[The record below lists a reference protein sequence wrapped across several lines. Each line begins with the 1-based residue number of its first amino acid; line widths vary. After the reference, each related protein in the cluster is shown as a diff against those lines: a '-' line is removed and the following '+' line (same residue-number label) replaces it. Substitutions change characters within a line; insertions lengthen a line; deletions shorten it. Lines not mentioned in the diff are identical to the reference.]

1 VLLALYDGDNMA
13 APLSRRKS
21 ISYSKWGYF
30 FIAPFFIVYAIFSL
44 IPLVNTFYNS
54 LFENYMDGLTQVG
67 PTFIGLENFRKVF
80 ASGGDLAKYFG
91 NTFIIWL
98 IGFIPQIFFSLL
110 LASWFTDLRLK
121 LKATGFFKVVIYLP
135 NVIMAA
141 AISMLFFAIFSDVG
155 PINNILINS
164 GIRSEAYSFFN
175 HTGSTRIII
184 AGINFLLWYGNTT
197 IMLMAAIM
205 GIDTSLYES
214 ASIDGANPTQTF
226 WKITMPLIRP
236 ILLYTL
242 VTSLIGGIQMFD
254 IPNII
259 TNKQGSPNRTSMT
272 VVMYL
277 NNHLFSKNYG
287 MAGAV
292 SVILFIVAAVL
303 SLLVFYILRDK
314 DAPKNKVK
322 KKKGANLL

>member
-1 VLLALYDGDNMA
+1 MA

-21 ISYSKWGYF
+21 ISYARWGYF
-30 FIAPFFIVYAIFSL
+30 FIAPFFIVYTIFSL
-44 IPLVNTFYNS
+44 FPLISTFYNS
-54 LFENYMDGLTQVG
+54 FFENYMSGLKQIG
-67 PTFIGLENFRKVF
+67 PTFVGFSNYAKVF
-80 ASGGDLAKYFG
+80 ASGGDLAKYFA
-91 NTFIIWL
+91 NTFIIWI
-98 IGFIPQIFFSLL
+98 IGFIPQICLSLL
-110 LASWFTDLRLK
+110 FASWFTDLRLK

-141 AISMLFFAIFSDVG
+141 AISMLFFALFSDIG
-155 PINNILINS
+155 PVNTMLMNM
-164 GIRSEAYSFFN
+164 GIRTDAYSFFD
-175 HTGSTRIII
+175 HTSSTRIII
-184 AGINFLLWYGNTT
+184 AAINFILWYGNTT

-214 ASIDGANPTQTF
+214 AQIDGANPTQTF
-226 WKITMPLIRP
+226 WKITLPLIRP
-236 ILLYTL
+236 LLLYVL

-292 SVILFIVAAVL
+292 SVILFVIAAVL
-303 SLLVFYILRDK
+303 SLLVFYMMRDK
-314 DAPKNKVK
+314 DAPKNKNK

>member
-1 VLLALYDGDNMA
+1 MALYDGDSMA
-13 APLSRRKS
+13 APLTRRKS

-44 IPLVNTFYNS
+44 VPLVSTFYNS
-54 LFENYMDGLTQVG
+54 LFENYMDGLNQVG
-67 PTFIGLENFRKVF
+67 PNFVGLANFQKVL
-80 ASGGDLAKYFG
+80 ASDGDLMKYVV
-91 NTFIIWL
+91 NTFVIWI
-98 IGFIPQIFFSLL
+98 IGFVPQIFFSLL

-141 AISMLFFAIFSDVG
+141 AISMLFFAIFSDIG
-155 PINNILINS
+155 PINSMLVNS
-164 GIRSEAYSFFN
+164 GAIAEPYSFFD
-175 HTGSTRIII
+175 HEISTRLII

-197 IMLMAAIM
+197 IMLMASIM
-205 GIDTSLYES
+205 GIDPSLFES
-214 ASIDGANPTQTF
+214 ADIDGANPTQTF
-226 WKITMPLIRP
+226 WKITIPLIRP
-236 ILLYTL
+236 LLLYTL
-242 VTSLIGGIQMFD
+242 ITSLIGGLQMFD

-272 VVMYL
+272 LVMYL

-287 MAGAV
+287 MGGAV
-292 SVILFIVAAVL
+292 SVVLFVVGAILSIV
-303 SLLVFYILRDK
+303 VFYIMRDK
-314 DAPKNKVK
+314 DAPKNKIK

>member
-1 VLLALYDGDNMA
+1 
-13 APLSRRKS
+13 
-21 ISYSKWGYF
+21 
-30 FIAPFFIVYAIFSL
+30 
-44 IPLVNTFYNS
+44 
-54 LFENYMDGLTQVG
+54 
-67 PTFIGLENFRKVF
+67 
-80 ASGGDLAKYFG
+80 
-91 NTFIIWL
+91 
-98 IGFIPQIFFSLL
+98 
-110 LASWFTDLRLK
+110 
-121 LKATGFFKVVIYLP
+121 
-135 NVIMAA
+135 
-141 AISMLFFAIFSDVG
+141 
-155 PINNILINS
+155 
-164 GIRSEAYSFFN
+164 
-175 HTGSTRIII
+175 
-184 AGINFLLWYGNTT
+184 
-197 IMLMAAIM
+197 MLMAAIN

-214 ASIDGANPTQTF
+214 AEIDGANPTQAF

-292 SVILFIVAAVL
+292 SVILFVVAAVL

>member
-1 VLLALYDGDNMA
+1 MA

-54 LFENYMDGLTQVG
+54 LFENYMDGLNQIG
-67 PTFIGLENFRKVF
+67 PTFVGLSNFQKVF
-80 ASGGDLAKYFG
+80 AAGGDLAKYFM
-91 NTFIIWL
+91 NTFIIWI

-141 AISMLFFAIFSDVG
+141 AISMLFFAIFSDIG
-155 PINNILINS
+155 PINNMLINM
-164 GIRSEAYSFFN
+164 GVFKEAYSFFD
-175 HTGSTRIII
+175 HVGSTRLII

-214 ASIDGANPTQTF
+214 AQIDGATPTQTF
-226 WKITMPLIRP
+226 WKITLPLIRP

-303 SLLVFYILRDK
+303 SLIVFYILRDK
-314 DAPKNKVK
+314 DAPKNKIK

>member
-1 VLLALYDGDNMA
+1 MALYDGDSMA
-13 APLSRRKS
+13 APLARRKS

-44 IPLVNTFYNS
+44 VPLVSTFYNS
-54 LFENYMDGLTQVG
+54 LFENYMDGLNQIGPKFVG
-67 PTFIGLENFRKVF
+67 FANFQEVL
-80 ASGGDLAKYFG
+80 SPDGNLMKYVV
-91 NTFIIWL
+91 NTFVIWI

-110 LASWFTDLRLK
+110 LASWFTDIRLK

-141 AISMLFFAIFSDVG
+141 AISMLFFAIFSDIG
-155 PINNILINS
+155 PINAMLVNAGILA
-164 GIRSEAYSFFN
+164 EPYSFFD
-175 HTGSTRIII
+175 HEISTRLII

-205 GIDTSLYES
+205 GIDPSLYES
-214 ASIDGANPTQTF
+214 ADIDGATPTQTF
-226 WKITMPLIRP
+226 WRITIPLIRP
-236 ILLYTL
+236 LLLYTFI
-242 VTSLIGGIQMFD
+242 TSLIGGLQMFD

-272 VVMYL
+272 LVMYL

-287 MAGAV
+287 MGGAV
-292 SVILFIVAAVL
+292 SVVLFVVGAVL
-303 SLLVFYILRDK
+303 SIVVFYVMRDK
-314 DAPKNKVK
+314 DAPKSTAK